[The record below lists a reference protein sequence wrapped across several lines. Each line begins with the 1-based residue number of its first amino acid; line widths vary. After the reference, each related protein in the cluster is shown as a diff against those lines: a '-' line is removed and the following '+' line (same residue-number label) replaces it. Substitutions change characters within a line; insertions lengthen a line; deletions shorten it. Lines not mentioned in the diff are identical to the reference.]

1 MSDPAKKSSQGMNS
15 SIDVGLGVRNL
26 DDAILE
32 FAHLVLHLG
41 IFLPPINTS
50 QYRTWVLLYYP
61 VEELSLSQQIGRK
74 RSYTNNMLHG
84 KKSSVF
90 LQLMVLSVTLQ
101 LTTWQTLL
109 CKMTFF
115 ETFTQ

>member
-1 MSDPAKKSSQGMNS
+1 MNDPAKKSSQGINS

-50 QYRTWVLLYYP
+50 QYRTWGPLYYP
-61 VEELSLSQQIGRK
+61 VEEVSLSQKIGRIH
-74 RSYTNNMLHG
+74 SYTNNMLHG
-84 KKSSVF
+84 KKGSVF
-90 LQLMVLSVTLQ
+90 LDGFV
-101 LTTWQTLL
+101 
-109 CKMTFF
+109 CH
-115 ETFTQ
+115 FTVDYLANSAL